1 MGYLIDPP
9 ERIEGEY
16 FAVFAQ
22 TDLGDAT
29 AIDFLRQNGIDAK
42 PFPIMGDLAFT
53 TLGPGSGGSLFGGEA
68 YVCVPQAD
76 AERALDMLADEYDL
90 WEDEDPE

>member
-9 ERIEGEY
+9 EHIEGDY
-16 FAVFAQ
+16 VAVFSQ

-29 AIDFLRQNGIDAK
+29 AIDFLRQNGIDAR
-42 PFPIMGDLAFT
+42 PFPKMGDLAFD
-53 TLGPGSGGSLFGGEA
+53 TLGPGSGGSIFGGEA
-68 YVCVPQAD
+68 LVCVPQAD

-90 WEDEDPE
+90 WEDEGPE

>member
-9 ERIEGEY
+9 EHVEGAY

-29 AIDFLRQNGIDAK
+29 AIDFLRTNGIDAK
-42 PFPIMGDLAFT
+42 PFPMMGDFAFD
-53 TLGPGSGGSLFGGEA
+53 TLGPGTGGSMFGGETL
-68 YVCVPQAD
+68 VCVPDTD

-90 WEDEDPE
+90 WENEDPE

>member
-9 ERIEGEY
+9 EHVEGAY
-16 FAVFAQ
+16 VAVFAQ

-29 AIDFLRQNGIDAK
+29 AIDFLRTNGIDAK
-42 PFPIMGDLAFT
+42 PFPMMGDFAFN
-53 TLGPGSGGSLFGGEA
+53 TLGPGSGGGIFGGETL
-68 YVCVPQAD
+68 VCVPDKD
-76 AERALDMLADEYDL
+76 AQRALDMLADEFDL